1 MIGKELQESFEFAV
15 NEAIK
20 RRHEYVTLEH
30 LLFALLHDRD
40 VNSVVRACGG
50 DIDTLKKQLDDFME
64 KTFEQLPE
72 ETVIQ
77 PVLTTLLQRV
87 IQYAQLH
94 AQSAG
99 QKEVGTSEMLAA
111 MLQADR

>member
-1 MIGKELQESFEFAV
+1 MIARHLQESFEFAV

-20 RRHEYVTLEH
+20 RHHEYVTLEH
-30 LLFALLHDRD
+30 LLYALLHDRE
-40 VNSVVRACGG
+40 VGSVIRACGG
-50 DIDTLKKQLDDFME
+50 DVDVLKKQLDDFMM
-64 KTFEQLPE
+64 KTFEQLPD
-72 ETVIQ
+72 ETVVQ

-111 MLQADR
+111 MYQAD

>member
-1 MIGKELQESFEFAV
+1 MIARQLQASFEFAI

-20 RRHEYVTLEH
+20 RRHEYVTIEH
-30 LLFALLHDRD
+30 LLYALLHDGEVRG
-40 VNSVVRACGG
+40 VVRACGG
-50 DIDTLKKQLDDFME
+50 DVETLKKQLDDFME
-64 KTFEQLPE
+64 KTFQQLPE

-87 IQYAQLH
+87 IQCAQLH

-99 QKEVGTSEMLAA
+99 QKEVGTSE
-111 MLQADR
+111 